1 MKMIGITLG
10 TVIAVIITVAWCNS
24 GHAQPYSHT
33 GRAESFSNFNSSS
46 NSQSGVKSQSEAGSR
61 TERCIKDAFGNY
73 TCTESGTRII
83 TDSQGNITI
92 IPMRR

>member
-10 TVIAVIITVAWCNS
+10 TVIAVIFIIAWCND

-33 GRAESFSNFNSSS
+33 GRAESYSNSNTSS
-46 NSQSGVKSQSEAGSR
+46 NSQSGIKSKSEAGAK
-61 TERCIKDAFGNY
+61 TERCIKDSFGNY

-83 TDSQGNITI
+83 TDSNGNINI
-92 IPMRR
+92 LPYRK